1 MAAAKLGIIAG
12 SGELPA
18 RLISACRAEK
28 RPFFV
33 LALKGAADPALVKDL
48 PHAWIRIGQGG
59 AGLRYLR
66 EAGATELVLAGGVR
80 RPSPWALWPD
90 LRAVKF
96 YIDIGL
102 KVLGD
107 DGLLRALIH
116 TLEDEGFRVVGAESI
131 LKSALA
137 PLGPLGKIKPD
148 KDFSADIALGI
159 MAARKLGARDLGQ
172 AVVVQQGAILASED
186 VSGTDA
192 LISRA
197 KSLKRPG
204 RGGVLV
210 KTAKPGQERRADLPA
225 IGPNTVAAAV
235 EAGLSGIAI
244 EANATLLLDRA
255 AIVDAA
261 DRAGIFVI
269 GIEVADAASGAGQDP
284 LIYLIAGEPSGD
296 ALGANLMR
304 ALKEKTGGQVRF
316 AGIGGEQ
323 MTAQGLSSL
332 MPIGELA
339 IMGVAEVLPRA
350 FKILRLVDRTVA
362 DIIRLRPDA
371 VVTIDSSGFNW
382 RVAQRLRRAGQ
393 VLPLIHYVAPM
404 VWAWRASR
412 AKRMARWYDHLMA
425 LLPFEPPY
433 FEAVGLSCSYVG
445 HPVVEMGADKGDGA
459 GFRKRHGIAPNAT
472 LVAVLPG
479 SRRGEVKR
487 LLPVFSAAVALLAAR
502 YPNLAVVVPT
512 TENVANDVQDG
523 VAGWKVEPILLRG
536 PAERFDAFAA
546 CNVALAASGTVALEL
561 ALAKAPTVVAYR
573 VNTLTHFLV
582 KRIVKIE
589 YAHLLNLILKRH
601 AVPEL
606 LQENCTPENLA
617 AAISRLIDDKSARQA
632 QLAACQEGLK
642 AIGYGG
648 VSPGSRAAAEVLA
661 RIGSP
666 ARIA

>member
-1 MAAAKLGIIAG
+1 MAAAKLGIVAG

-18 RLISACRAEK
+18 RLISACRAEN

-33 LALKGAADPALVKDL
+33 LALKGAADPELAKDL

-59 AGLRYLR
+59 AGMRYLR
-66 EAGATELVLAGGVR
+66 QAGVTELVLAGGVR

-102 KVLGD
+102 KALGD

-137 PLGPLGKIKPD
+137 PLGPLGRIAPD
-148 KDFSADIALGI
+148 QESAADIALGI
-159 MAARKLGARDLGQ
+159 MEARKLGARDLGQ
-172 AVVVQQGAILASED
+172 AVVVRQGAVLASED

-225 IGPNTVAAAV
+225 IGPNTVAEAAA
-235 EAGLSGIAI
+235 AGLSGIAI
-244 EANATLLLDRA
+244 EAGATLLIDRPAIA
-255 AIVDAA
+255 AAA
-261 DRAGIFVI
+261 DRAGIFVV
-269 GIEVADAASGAGQDP
+269 GVEVSDAASGANASP

-304 ALKEKTGGQVRF
+304 ALREKTGGLVRF
-316 AGIGGEQ
+316 AGIGSEQ
-323 MTAQGLSSL
+323 MAAQGLSSL

-350 FKILRLVDRTVA
+350 LKILRLVDRTVA
-362 DIIRLRPDA
+362 DIRRLGPDA

-393 VLPLIHYVAPM
+393 TLPLIHYVAPM
-404 VWAWRASR
+404 VWAWRAGR
-412 AKRMARWYDHLMA
+412 ARRMARWYDHLMA

-445 HPVVEMGADKGDGA
+445 HPVVEMGADQGDGA
-459 GFRKRHGIAPNAT
+459 AFRKRHGIAPNAT
-472 LVAVLPG
+472 LIAVLPG

-487 LLPVFSAAVALLAAR
+487 LLPIFSDAVALLIAR
-502 YPNLAVVVPT
+502 YPNLALVVPT
-512 TENVANDVQDG
+512 TGNVADEVASG
-523 VAGWKVEPILLRG
+523 VAHWKVKPILLRG

-546 CNVALAASGTVALEL
+546 CNAALAASGTVALEL

-606 LQENCTPENLA
+606 LQENCTPEKLSD
-617 AAISRLIDDKSARQA
+617 AISRLIDDPEARRD

-648 VSPGSRAAAEVLA
+648 VSPGQRAAAEVLA
-661 RIGSP
+661 RMKSRT
-666 ARIA
+666 RIA